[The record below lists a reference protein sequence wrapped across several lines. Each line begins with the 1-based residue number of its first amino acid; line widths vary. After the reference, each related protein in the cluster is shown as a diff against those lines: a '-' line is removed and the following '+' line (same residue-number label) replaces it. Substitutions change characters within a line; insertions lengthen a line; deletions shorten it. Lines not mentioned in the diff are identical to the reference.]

1 MSGSARTIHGFGYDE
16 RYIDDW
22 ETAISDHST
31 GPIESERQHIPP
43 RLDEMAP
50 SPILAVFLSG
60 VITERL
66 SAYDRVAVLR
76 ARQTR
81 RAPP

>member
-1 MSGSARTIHGFGYDE
+1 MSGSARAIHGFGHDG
-16 RYIDDW
+16 RYIGDW

-31 GPIESERQHIPP
+31 GPNESERRHIPP

-50 SPILAVFLSG
+50 FPILAAFLSG